1 MTVLPLELR
10 EISLQSYHSC
20 ITFKVLAQL
29 MDKNPR
35 LSSAT
40 MTIYGELMDNLK
52 KIIAHDSN
60 INVVIAALNVVTRL
74 ARGLRERFACFISMM
89 WVPMLDKAKDKK
101 ATVRAALGDALDA
114 VSDACAPDRLAKD
127 LCEHL
132 VKPNPTS
139 KQCLCSFLTRYFVRQ
154 MTVSMEFTKA
164 VVPVAVKLASDS
176 DPAVRDAA
184 CSVLGSA
191 RRLLARGLDAFLAPL
206 VSEKAKLDK
215 IEEYCGEATKQ
226 HAEFLASRPQS
237 GAQSSGLAA
246 GDPVESS
253 SGSVATVSDAVP
265 NDIDPWTLMDPTD
278 VVQKMRKDFDELIA
292 SKKWQERKEAVDS
305 LLSIMESAPRV
316 AMSPELQVVMST
328 LVKVLEKDVNINVSS
343 TAAKVLAKMAASMRT
358 DFAVMVPKIMPIAFD
373 KLKEKKA
380 VLRNELVGLCDAAST
395 TTSLENYSEAV
406 CGGLTKANPQSRAQT
421 AMFVG
426 RLLARHDASTVPVEA
441 VKQITPDLVKCSTDA
456 DAEVRESTFR
466 AMAAVLRCVG
476 EAAARRLF
484 GEVSEDKLRMSKIT
498 ENLEKLREEFGD
510 KAAPEIVRLHGPV
523 AKPKPLQPS
532 SAPNRAASAAQTMRK
547 APATSRV
554 APIRPLTATSRPS
567 TPDSKPVNRVAPH
580 PTSAPRRSNV
590 VTTVSERET
599 APTRAPLSTR
609 PVQQVAPRRLSA
621 PLKSAVPR
629 AGLTP
634 RGPVKPVHAPNVVRS
649 STNTTRPA
657 SGPVRVANNATN
669 GVGQAVNSSTGPLRV
684 QNNTTN
690 GVGQAMNSST
700 GPSRA
705 TSGLPRSNSG
715 LRPPTAI
722 TRTGGV
728 LRLSRPSSPSK

>member
-1 MTVLPLELR
+1 MDEWDLLDEVDVIALWPSEHKKNVESGKWQERKESLE
-10 EISLQSYHSC
+10 
-20 ITFKVLAQL
+20 L

-184 CSVLGSA
+184 CSALGSA
-191 RRLLARGLDAFLAPL
+191 RRLLGRGLDAFLAPL

-215 IEEYCGEATKQ
+215 VR
-226 HAEFLASRPQS
+226 L
-237 GAQSSGLAA
+237 
-246 GDPVESS
+246 
-253 SGSVATVSDAVP
+253 
-265 NDIDPWTLMDPTD
+265 
-278 VVQKMRKDFDELIA
+278 
-292 SKKWQERKEAVDS
+292 EAVDS

-316 AMSPELQVVMST
+316 AMSPELQMVMST

-358 DFAVMVPKIMPIAFD
+358 DFAVMIMPIAFD

-395 TTSLENYSEAV
+395 TVRFLV
-406 CGGLTKANPQSRAQT
+406 
-421 AMFVG
+421 FF
-426 RLLARHDASTVPVEA
+426 LLWNNDCFVPVR
-441 VKQITPDLVKCSTDA
+441 TPYIVDHIPRFFYNILQ
-456 DAEVRESTFR
+456 
-466 AMAAVLRCVG
+466 
-476 EAAARRLF
+476 
-484 GEVSEDKLRMSKIT
+484 
-498 ENLEKLREEFGD
+498 
-510 KAAPEIVRLHGPV
+510 VRLAV
-523 AKPKPLQPS
+523 
-532 SAPNRAASAAQTMRK
+532 
-547 APATSRV
+547 
-554 APIRPLTATSRPS
+554 
-567 TPDSKPVNRVAPH
+567 DS
-580 PTSAPRRSNV
+580 
-590 VTTVSERET
+590 
-599 APTRAPLSTR
+599 
-609 PVQQVAPRRLSA
+609 
-621 PLKSAVPR
+621 
-629 AGLTP
+629 
-634 RGPVKPVHAPNVVRS
+634 
-649 STNTTRPA
+649 
-657 SGPVRVANNATN
+657 
-669 GVGQAVNSSTGPLRV
+669 
-684 QNNTTN
+684 
-690 GVGQAMNSST
+690 
-700 GPSRA
+700 
-705 TSGLPRSNSG
+705 
-715 LRPPTAI
+715 
-722 TRTGGV
+722 
-728 LRLSRPSSPSK
+728 